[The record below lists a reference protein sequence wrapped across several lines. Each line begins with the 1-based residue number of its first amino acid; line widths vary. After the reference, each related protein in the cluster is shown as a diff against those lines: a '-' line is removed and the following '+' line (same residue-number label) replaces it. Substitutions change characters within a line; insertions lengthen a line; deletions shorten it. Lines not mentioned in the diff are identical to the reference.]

1 VNQSLQLE
9 ERVIG
14 VLSHREF
21 VSGQEKL
28 DRKTPMT
35 ATNDF
40 ESIVNNLTEGM
51 KEQIDNNS
59 AGIRGTTEQGNESSA
74 GVENFEF
81 RPLTREEKDEFINSL
96 DAKGRQILA
105 DLAGE
110 TKDTNDSGAGAVGH
124 G

>member
-21 VSGQEKL
+21 FSGQGKL
-28 DRKTPMT
+28 DLETPMT

-40 ESIVNNLTEGM
+40 ERIVNNLTEGM
-51 KEQIDNNS
+51 KEQIDNNIPS
-59 AGIRGTTEQGNESSA
+59 IRGTTEQENESSVGA
-74 GVENFEF
+74 ENFEF

-96 DAKGRQILA
+96 DARGRQIMA

-110 TKDTNDSGAGAVGH
+110 AKDSNDSGAGAVGR